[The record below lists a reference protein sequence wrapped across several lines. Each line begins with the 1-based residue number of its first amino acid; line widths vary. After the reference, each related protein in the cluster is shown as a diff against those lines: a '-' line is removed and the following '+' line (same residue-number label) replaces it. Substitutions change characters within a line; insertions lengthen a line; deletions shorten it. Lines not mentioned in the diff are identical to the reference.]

1 MTCDS
6 TITVVHIIV
15 VLLLSVCG
23 QLQEE
28 VEEEEE
34 NKEEEEAEDVLDS
47 ELIHLCAHIN
57 VNFVRYTKTVGG

>member
-28 VEEEEE
+28 VEEEEQ
-34 NKEEEEAEDVLDS
+34 NKEEAEDVLDS
-47 ELIHLCAHIN
+47 AHIN
-57 VNFVRYTKTVGG
+57 VNFDTKMI

>member
-1 MTCDS
+1 MTCYS

-34 NKEEEEAEDVLDS
+34 NKEEEEDVLDS

-57 VNFVRYTKTVGG
+57 VNFVRYTKMI